1 MPSDPNFTEL
11 ERKLVSS
18 FDNPDETWMSHDGTT
33 MIVYTARRAVASDG
47 KTLTAKDLEGTA
59 CTESLDGSPS
69 PPAVMD
75 IESARQRWMDAAMDL
90 AGDSYIQFC
99 ANPKTA
105 DHQESHYFHDTDH
118 PSSMPNW
125 AFYNLRRAQTRE
137 FVPSAEEGRKRSL
150 AVKGRFAY
158 STERGFENIE
168 NASILDKVTSAATT
182 ALGAVSKWM
191 E

>member
-11 ERKLVSS
+11 ERKLFSS
-18 FDNPDETWMSHDGTT
+18 FDNPEETWMSHDGTT
-33 MIVYTARRAVASDG
+33 MIVYTPRRAVASDG

-75 IESARQRWMDAAMDL
+75 IESERKRWMDAAMDFT
-90 AGDSYIQFC
+90 GDSYIQFC
-99 ANPKTA
+99 ANPITA
-105 DHQESHYFHDTDH
+105 DHQESLYFYETDH

-125 AFYNLRRAQTRE
+125 AFYNLRRARTRE
-137 FVPSAEEGRKRSL
+137 FVPSAEVTGKRSL
-150 AVKGRFAY
+150 AVKGRFVY
-158 STERGFENIE
+158 STERGFEKIA
-168 NASILDKVTSAATT
+168 NASILDRVSSAATA